1 MNAGESVEAK
11 QFPARFEPIEK
22 VGAGAFGEVWRTRHR
37 DLGAEFAVKILHGD
51 AAAAA
56 VSELE
61 QTRGLC
67 HPGLCVPSE
76 WGETT
81 ESGRFFVAS
90 PFIPGVTLRSLLGE
104 PAKLDLRDT
113 CSLASQLLEA
123 LAYAHQHGVMHRDV
137 KPENILVSGGP
148 GRYAAVL
155 LDFGLGGYCDARRI
169 DETGTFT
176 GTLRYAAPEQIRGE
190 ASGPSAD
197 LYSLG
202 LVVLEC
208 ILGSVDFDGVGY
220 RARAEERNRVLA
232 LVRERGLRW
241 AICRITERSPE
252 RRTVALADLLSAL
265 AEPNWMPPGEREIE
279 RRPMTFLVC
288 RTSQPRDDRHF
299 ASIAAAVDAVGAS
312 HVTLGD
318 AHELILFGVD
328 SPREDDPLRAAR
340 LAMELTAG
348 GTVDA
353 AAIDIDTVEVEVG
366 GSAADTIG
374 GLPASDAAA
383 RALRLASAES
393 GGRVLATRT
402 ALSRIAERCDV
413 DSGPSVEDAVELLG
427 LHRSNVLPQLDDTP
441 FIGRAAEIAAVER
454 LWAADGSRPKVA
466 VVLGEPG
473 IGKSRFVR
481 EACRRLG
488 AGINVRILRARCL
501 PEAQTTPLAAVAD
514 MLSDLGETVF
524 DEMIRFGLDVAAA
537 GPAIARMTGIAFPQ
551 EIVPARQ
558 TPERERLAV
567 SDALVGLLRGL
578 AVETPLVVVVED
590 LHWADA
596 QTQEYLDKLA
606 GSGELAGRL
615 LLLVTARTSQGA
627 RWMQGRGE
635 VMALQPLADAE
646 IAALLDADLPET
658 LRRRII
664 EQAEGVPLFAAEVA
678 RMIVA
683 GGDAGASTVP
693 VGLRAIVAER
703 LSEMSDAARKAAH
716 LAAALGR
723 ELDWDVIVAAL
734 GDVADRSLLD
744 ELVRAGILSST
755 TPGRSLVE
763 FRHALIRDAV
773 YDSIPPA
780 RLRELHATV
789 AACVVRDFPDIA
801 VKRPEQVAQQFELA
815 GDGIQS
821 AGYWKLAGEKNLRQ
835 ASYQEA
841 ELHSRRGLE
850 LLEALPLDS
859 AVGPLKIELL
869 TVVATSQFMV
879 GGYALPAVGETLSQA
894 MEVADEL
901 GESTPLPVLNGLW
914 TYHLTRSHLPETQ
927 QMIGIFVKIADS
939 TDPVIALQGCATV
952 GVDAWYAGDFRK
964 AAEFLD
970 RAIEYYHRPE
980 FREYADNYGY
990 NGGIYAY
997 PYAMTAYFFLGDRV
1011 RADELLERMQ
1021 RVALEAGDPYSMSI
1035 SNVFSALYL
1044 VECGDAEAALPFAER
1059 QIVLSMEQQL
1069 PLYMAGA
1076 TCTKGIAERM
1086 LGNAEQGLATLQ
1098 YGMAMYKGMGIDSAY
1113 ANYLTHLATTLLDLG
1128 RLDEAEA
1135 TIAEGLE
1142 HCATGHC
1149 RYHEPEFH
1157 RLRGELL
1164 LARGS
1169 SEAAEHSLYA
1179 SLGKARMRNN
1189 VPFQLRAGAALAH
1202 HLVGVGR
1209 RRDAAQLINEL
1220 SGSSFEMNT
1229 VDWQRLVRLRQD
1241 LDRSSD
1247 RDPALD

>member
-1 MNAGESVEAK
+1 MNAGGSVDAR
-11 QFPARFEPIEK
+11 QFPARFEAIEK
-22 VGAGAFGEVWRTRHR
+22 VGAGAFGEVWRARHR
-37 DLGAEFAVKILHGD
+37 DLGSEFAVKILHDQD
-51 AAAAA
+51 ASAAI
-56 VSELE
+56 SELE
-61 QTRGLC
+61 RTRGLR

-76 WGETT
+76 WGEAT
-81 ESGRFFVAS
+81 ENGLFFVAS
-90 PFIPGVTLRSLLGE
+90 PFIPGVTLRSLLDE
-104 PAKLDLRDT
+104 PVKLDLRDT

-137 KPENILVSGGP
+137 KPENILIRGEP
-148 GRYAAVL
+148 GLYAAVL
-155 LDFGLGGYCDARRI
+155 LDFGLGGYCDARRV

-176 GTLRYAAPEQIRGE
+176 GTLRYASPEQVRGL

-202 LVVLEC
+202 LIVLEC
-208 ILGSVDFDGVGY
+208 LVGSDDFDGVGF
-220 RARAEERNRVLA
+220 RARTGERNRVLA

-241 AICRITERSPE
+241 AVGRMTESRPE
-252 RRTVALADLLSAL
+252 RRSVALADLLRAL
-265 AEPNWMPPGEREIE
+265 AEPNWMPPAERQIE

-288 RTSQPRDDRHF
+288 RLTQPRDDRRL
-299 ASIAAAVDAVGAS
+299 ASIAAAVDAAGAS
-312 HVTLGD
+312 HMTLGD

-340 LAMELTAG
+340 LAMELMAS
-348 GTVDA
+348 GTVEA
-353 AAIDIDTVEVEVG
+353 AAIDVDTVEVEIG
-366 GSAADTIG
+366 GTAVDTIG
-374 GLPASDAAA
+374 ALPVSDAAA
-383 RALRLASAES
+383 RARRLASAD
-393 GGRVLATRT
+393 GVGRVLATHT
-402 ALSRIAERCDV
+402 ALLRIAERCEV
-413 DSGPSVEDAVELLG
+413 ESAPGVEDAVELVG
-427 LHRSNVLPQLDDTP
+427 LRRSSVLPQLDDTP

-488 AGINVRILRARCL
+488 VDGDVRLWRARCL
-501 PEAQTTPLAAVAD
+501 PEAQTTPLAAIAD
-514 MLSDLGETVF
+514 MLSDLGDTVF
-524 DEMIRFGLDVAAA
+524 GQMTRLGLDVAAA
-537 GPAIARMTGIAFPQ
+537 GPAIARMTGIAFPE
-551 EIVPARQ
+551 EIAPARQ

-567 SDALVGLLRGL
+567 SDALVGLVRGM
-578 AVETPLVVVVED
+578 AVEKPLIIVIED

-596 QTQEYLDKLA
+596 QTLEYLEKLA
-606 GSGELAGRL
+606 SSGELSGRL
-615 LLLVTARTSQGA
+615 LLLATARTSHDL

-635 VMALQPLADAE
+635 VMTLQPLTDAE
-646 IAALLDADLPET
+646 IAALLDADLPDS

-664 EQAEGVPLFAAEVA
+664 EQAEGVPLFASEVA

-683 GGDAGASTVP
+683 GGDAGASSVP

-703 LSEMSDAARKAAH
+703 LSGISEAARKAAH

-723 ELDWDVIVAAL
+723 ELDWDVIAAAM
-734 GDVADRSLLD
+734 GDAADRSLLD

-780 RLRELHATV
+780 HLRELHATV

-850 LLEALPLDS
+850 LIEALPIDS
-859 AVGPLKIELL
+859 EVGPLRIELL

-879 GGYALPAVGETLSQA
+879 GGYALPAVGETLSRA

-914 TYHLTRSHLPETQ
+914 TYHLTRSHLAETQ

-970 RAIEYYHRPE
+970 RAIEYYHYPE

-1011 RADELLERMQ
+1011 RADQLLERMQ
-1021 RVALEAGDPYSMSI
+1021 GVALDAGDPYSMSI

-1044 VECGDAEAALPFAER
+1044 VECGDAAAALPFAER
-1059 QIVLSMEQQL
+1059 QIVLSIEQQL

-1076 TCTKGIAERM
+1076 TCTKGVAERM
-1086 LGNAEQGLATLQ
+1086 LGQAEQGLATLQ

-1113 ANYLTHLATTLLDLG
+1113 ANYLTHLATTLLELG

-1135 TIAEGLE
+1135 TIAEGLD

-1164 LARGS
+1164 LARGDG
-1169 SEAAEHSLYA
+1169 EAAEKELSL
-1179 SLGKARMRNN
+1179 SLEIALAKRN
-1189 VPFQLRAGAALAH
+1189 VPFQLRTGATLLGYLVRTSRPREASDLAA
-1202 HLVGVGR
+1202 R
-1209 RRDAAQLINEL
+1209 L
-1220 SGSSFEMNT
+1220 SGDAFAMQT
-1229 VDWQRLVRLRQD
+1229 GDWKRFVQVRA
-1241 LDRSSD
+1241 SVSG
-1247 RDPALD
+1247 